1 MTTSRRPFWTYRVSH
16 LESEVDDGSST
27 KASTVAC
34 QGGFPQYGQ
43 FAAELARRFERE
55 PSQKL
60 HARAD
65 TSSSEPELFLLQH
78 NVIE

>member
-1 MTTSRRPFWTYRVSH
+1 VRSN
-16 LESEVDDGSST
+16 DGSST

-34 QGGFPQYGQ
+34 QGGFAQYGQ

-60 HARAD
+60 HA
-65 TSSSEPELFLLQH
+65 QG
-78 NVIE
+78 